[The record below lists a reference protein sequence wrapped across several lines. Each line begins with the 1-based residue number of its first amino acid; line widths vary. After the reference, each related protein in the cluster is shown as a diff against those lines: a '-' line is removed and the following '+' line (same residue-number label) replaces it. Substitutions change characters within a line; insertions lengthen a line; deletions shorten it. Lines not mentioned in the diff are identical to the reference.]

1 MTARP
6 PRSRAPAPSR
16 ARFGV
21 AVALFGFITGL
32 LAGTIIYGRDV
43 TRLALALEQLQ
54 ADYTALKEDY
64 ERLRSEPPKEN
75 RPVRELALRFP
86 GVKNER
92 LRIELNRRLRALL
105 APEIIGTPVTE
116 LDPLKASRIVHGR
129 LFAVEGEL
137 WEVDVEGAYLI
148 WDTLILY
155 VQPEPAGRLQED
167 PAPL

>member
-6 PRSRAPAPSR
+6 SQSPTSAPSR
-16 ARFGV
+16 ARFGL
-21 AVALFGFITGL
+21 AIALFGFITGL

-43 TRLALALEQLQ
+43 ARLALALERLQ
-54 ADYTALKEDY
+54 AEYDALKEDH
-64 ERLRSEPPKEN
+64 ERLRSDPPRAD

-86 GVKNER
+86 DGTNER
-92 LRIELNRRLRALL
+92 LRIELNRRLRTVLV
-105 APEIIGTPVTE
+105 PDIIGVPVTE

-137 WEVDVEGAYLI
+137 WEVAVEGAYLI

-155 VQPEPAGRLQED
+155 VAPRPAGRLQDD
-167 PAPL
+167 PPPL